1 MQFLCQKALILHRI
15 LNFSAMKTGKR
26 GKIVAGLLLVII
38 IIKLYVLNTER
49 VETGY
54 SMQFFKHFSAVL
66 RSITGIFS
74 FSIGDVMYAV
84 FVVWL
89 LFQLFRMVRF
99 LVSSANKGLKR
110 TYTKRLLYSWLVWG
124 ASLYIVFNLFWGIN
138 YNRKGIASQMG
149 LKKIT
154 YTAAELKLLN
164 QMLLVKVN
172 SSKQVWMQTGLAYPS
187 DKALFAQA
195 SDAYDSLQKSYPFLN
210 YKPVSLKTSLWGWLG
225 NYASFT
231 GYYNPFTGEAQVN
244 TTVPKFLQPFTS
256 CHEIAHQLGYA
267 KENEA
272 NFVGYLAVKSSKK
285 PLFEYSVYLDLF
297 LYANRNLYE
306 TDSIAAKIL
315 KSQLSLPVK
324 EDLKE
329 WRKFNQHHR
338 GFFEPMITWAY
349 GKFLENNEQ
358 PQGILS
364 YDAVTGFLIAYYRK
378 FGEI

>member
-15 LNFSAMKTGKR
+15 LNFSAMKTGKK

-38 IIKLYVLNTER
+38 IIKLYVLNAER
-49 VETGY
+49 VEIGY
-54 SMQFFKHFSAVL
+54 STQFFKHFSTFL

-74 FSIGDVMYAV
+74 FSIGDVLYAV

-99 LVSSANKGLKR
+99 LVSRANKGLKR
-110 TYTKRLLYSWLVWG
+110 NYLRTMLYRWLVWG

-149 LKKIT
+149 LEKIT
-154 YTAAELKLLN
+154 YTTGELKLLN

-172 SSKQVWMQTGLAYPS
+172 SSKQAWMQTGLAYPS
-187 DKALFAQA
+187 DKALFGQA
-195 SDAYDSLQKSYPFLN
+195 ADAYDSLQKSYPFLD

-244 TTVPKFLQPFTS
+244 TSVPKFLQSFTS

-267 KENEA
+267 KEMEA
-272 NFVGYLAVKSSKK
+272 NFVGYLAAKSSKK

-297 LYANRNLYE
+297 VFANRNLYE
-306 TDSIAAKIL
+306 LDSTAAKIL
-315 KSQLSLPVK
+315 KSQLSFPVK

-329 WRKFNQHHR
+329 WRKFNQQHR